1 MTANIETLAAVRNQL
16 PESDISFAD
25 SLLLQAQERGLSRKQ
40 LFWVDKLIE
49 RAKNPPKTVEIGD
62 LEKLI
67 TFFENAQRKL
77 KRPSI
82 VLTVGDVVVRLTV
95 AGARSKVPGS
105 ILVAEDAPYGQGR
118 WFGRILRDGTF
129 SPGRDEAPDGLFDL
143 LRRLADKPAETAAEQ
158 GKLSGHCCFCDLP
171 LKDER
176 SLAVGYGKT
185 CASKWGLSWG
195 AKA

>member
-1 MTANIETLAAVRNQL
+1 MTANIETLEAIRDQL
-16 PESDISFAD
+16 PAGDLSFAD
-25 SLLLQAQERGLSRKQ
+25 SLLRQARERGLSRKQ

-62 LEKLI
+62 LSKLI
-67 TFFENAQRKL
+67 AFFENAGQKL

-82 VLTVGDVVVRLTV
+82 ALTVGDIVIRLTI
-95 AGARSKVPGS
+95 AGERSKVPGS
-105 ILVAEDAPYGQGR
+105 ILVAEDAPYGQGK

-129 SPGRDEAPDGLFDL
+129 APGRDEAPEGLFDL

-185 CASKWGLSWG
+185 CAHKWGLPWG